1 MCEQTLFDNKDNG
14 LYPCSNSN
22 PEKSIKCYKCDKIF
36 HNHNQLSI
44 HTLKEHIP
52 PLLIQPH
59 ERNPEDEQTN
69 PLVVFQPQTSVVF
82 LKDGKLPVL
91 NNALAY
97 PTLDQTLQSYS
108 LKSTEEMFLLDGKSF
123 DPTSV
128 KGAENLFLLNEKTS
142 IRLCATKATSSNEQ
156 DNPSFNIQPSGRL
169 PSKGSEKLSPNDGYC
184 SLNTN
189 PANPSGYNNSRIKHV
204 KEADKLFLKDGKTS
218 SENLSYLLSILPPDL
233 IEHAETVFPL
243 DGKLSIHLTDF
254 QFLQQNEMIPLG
266 VDEEDGDIPQ
276 LDGNDTS
283 DDDSNEEMS
292 IVGLTENEIYARD
305 PALILSGY
313 SFEDINPIKA
323 TTATTKMSN
332 FALNKEKQMENL
344 AGDAKL
350 SDFKKKIND
359 DDKNVSIQ
367 CSAAFYDAVAK
378 PVLCG
383 LNQGTILT
391 VGNIPIH
398 CNHIDHNRDSSG
410 YEYNRVLHI
419 ILGGGAQPNIGKV
432 TVHLHHT
439 KRHVQM
445 QGSAKMPDGNFAP
458 VWFLNSFIKDRFVS
472 LAKLKHYDITAINKM
487 VKAIFENTKESVR
500 AGKNCCQC
508 SRQFSSNSR
517 PTKCIYCNQ
526 LFHKTNCLP
535 AQLHHLCFLL
545 FQLLPP
551 HPDQCRHHYSKTPL
565 NHTHHPLKTIQKE
578 KDFSRQHFP
587 LLLSN
592 LLSHPQALQMT
603 QMMFLPHN

>member
-1 MCEQTLFDNKDNG
+1 M
-14 LYPCSNSN
+14 
-22 PEKSIKCYKCDKIF
+22 
-36 HNHNQLSI
+36 
-44 HTLKEHIP
+44 
-52 PLLIQPH
+52 
-59 ERNPEDEQTN
+59 
-69 PLVVFQPQTSVVF
+69 
-82 LKDGKLPVL
+82 
-91 NNALAY
+91 
-97 PTLDQTLQSYS
+97 
-108 LKSTEEMFLLDGKSF
+108 
-123 DPTSV
+123 
-128 KGAENLFLLNEKTS
+128 
-142 IRLCATKATSSNEQ
+142 
-156 DNPSFNIQPSGRL
+156 
-169 PSKGSEKLSPNDGYC
+169 
-184 SLNTN
+184 
-189 PANPSGYNNSRIKHV
+189 

-218 SENLSYLLSILPPDL
+218 SENFSYLFSIPPPDL
-233 IEHAETVFPL
+233 MEHAETVFPL

-254 QFLQQNEMIPLG
+254 QFLQQSEMIPLG
-266 VDEEDGDIPQ
+266 VDEADGDIPQ

-283 DDDSNEEMS
+283 GDDSNEELS

-323 TTATTKMSN
+323 TTVTTKMSN
-332 FALNKEKQMENL
+332 FVLNKEKQMENL

-350 SDFKKKIND
+350 SDFKIKIND

-367 CSAAFYDAVAK
+367 CSTAFYDAVAK

-500 AGKNCCQC
+500 GSKNCCQC

-535 AQLHHLCFLL
+535 AHSSACKSKYPTAPFVFSALSTPATAPGPMSTSLQQNSIESYSPSTQNNTKRKRFFTPALSSFALQPSVSSTGTANDPNDVSPSQLNVQAPVFISSHNSD
-545 FQLLPP
+545 LPFTSVSN
-551 HPDQCRHHYSKTPL
+551 CTPF
-565 NHTHHPLKTIQKE
+565 I
-578 KDFSRQHFP
+578 S
-587 LLLSN
+587 LSN
-592 LLSHPQALQMT
+592 SAPSATSTLNSIPPITSSSNPTNKKRAKAKTVTITPEQAKIDYLNLELNSAKTRIAQLDSFINNHEATIKNKGYRTEPT
-603 QMMFLPHN
+603 QHSKH